1 MAKKS
6 GKDSTAKMQRPKA
19 AEKEY
24 SLGGASVP
32 VSRSP
37 DAKIARED
45 TRPTKLEP
53 SALLDT
59 RVIYSGDNLEQSSN
73 LPALRVN
80 LVNSFLNGRRP
91 LLHALDYPIWNYIT
105 QTFDYTRS
113 YEQGL
118 AFSTRLLAELEKNRK
133 VVPPKKLAE
142 YLFRVFYFVF
152 RNLDKLDRWDDYLAL
167 WNKLES
173 IRSVSVSNMD
183 GAQSFHSIIFRDN
196 TFRAFELLLKYLDYR
211 KAVIVRKLEKK
222 QRGAKLGNLFHEKQ
236 TDLTSE
242 EIRERFEWIINFRLT
257 GVYDFNPPAS
267 KQRRTRRKQRTKENP
282 DEQIARKLV

>member
-32 VSRSP
+32 ASRSP
-37 DAKIARED
+37 DAKMARED
-45 TRPTKLEP
+45 TYSTKLKP

-59 RVIYSGDNLEQSSN
+59 CVIYRGDNLEQPNN
-73 LPALRVN
+73 LPAQRVN
-80 LVNSFLNGRRP
+80 LVNSFLKGRRP
-91 LLHALDYPIWNYIT
+91 LLNALDYPIWNYIT

-133 VVPPKKLAE
+133 EIPPKKLGE

-152 RNLDKLDRWDDYLAL
+152 RNLDKLDR
-167 WNKLES
+167 
-173 IRSVSVSNMD
+173 
-183 GAQSFHSIIFRDN
+183 
-196 TFRAFELLLKYLDYR
+196 
-211 KAVIVRKLEKK
+211 
-222 QRGAKLGNLFHEKQ
+222 
-236 TDLTSE
+236 
-242 EIRERFEWIINFRLT
+242 
-257 GVYDFNPPAS
+257 
-267 KQRRTRRKQRTKENP
+267 
-282 DEQIARKLV
+282 